1 MNQIENI
8 FSDLITF
15 DLIKVILTGDSKLI
29 ETNVNLKSNSK
40 KDTKFD
46 ELDIVA
52 SAILFMVAGSDTSA
66 NTLAFT
72 CYQLAKNPEIQE
84 KLKDEINSMFDE
96 NPTEESLTYEDLQR
110 MPYLE
115 QVICETLRFHNLT
128 GTVQRVTSNDYRLVL
143 LRSTIFL
150 IFFYNFSN
158 IY

>member
-66 NTLAFT
+66 NTLAFA

-84 KLKDEINSMFDE
+84 KLRNEINYMFDE
-96 NPTEESLTYEDLQR
+96 NPSESLTYEDLQK

-150 IFFYNFSN
+150 IFFYNFFN